1 MQRSFFLKHIVPASL
16 ALLALGSGNAWA
28 QASYPNKP
36 MRLVVTFPSGGAP
49 DILARLFSEKAQ
61 MGQPVVVDNKPGA
74 GGNIGADIV
83 AKAPGDGYT
92 FVMVTVARMP
102 SMALCTKRC
111 PTTW

>member
-49 DILARLFSEKAQ
+49 DILARLFSEKA
-61 MGQPVVVDNKPGA
+61 
-74 GGNIGADIV
+74 
-83 AKAPGDGYT
+83 
-92 FVMVTVARMP
+92 
-102 SMALCTKRC
+102 
-111 PTTW
+111 